1 MTALASRAQPPPND
15 RGGHDAQTHHRGF
28 GRSGSSGG
36 SGRLGRGDQ
45 PLAPVNR
52 ALVAWIILLAAGLAP
67 ALTGELTWHVAG
79 RELYGERFVFVG
91 ALLVASFALWTLG
104 RRSDLERV
112 ATIWALLAGVLAF
125 VSAGYPRAVHQPC
138 VWLLHL
144 CMVLQLAAWW
154 WAAGIER
161 RGVLIM
167 AAGMAVETFLIF
179 PLAQLAASDPACTAG
194 MRLTCVG
201 GSPFVAMA
209 VPALVTLA
217 LVWWWLDPLMQR
229 LGGGRFRG

>member
-1 MTALASRAQPPPND
+1 MTVLASRAQPPPND
-15 RGGHDAQTHHRGF
+15 RGGDDAQTHHRGF

-36 SGRLGRGDQ
+36 SRRLGRGDQ

-52 ALVAWIILLAAGLAP
+52 ALVAWVILLAAGLAP
-67 ALTGELTWHVAG
+67 ALTGELTWHLG
-79 RELYGERFVFVG
+79 DRELYGERFVFVG
-91 ALLVASFALWTLG
+91 ALLVASFALWVLG

-112 ATIWALLAGVLAF
+112 ATLGAIVAWVAAF
-125 VSAGYPRAVHQPC
+125 TTAASAREIHQPC

-144 CMVLQLAAWW
+144 ALTLQLFVWW

-167 AAGMAVETFLIF
+167 AAGMAVETLLIF
-179 PLAQLAASDPACTAG
+179 PAAQLAASDPACTAG